1 MHSID
6 VAAGANVDLGRLQR
20 SGRAPPDAPHAA
32 YPYCAVLD
40 TAQTC
45 AVCAVRARYEQSTC
59 SPDEI
64 ALRIRTLF
72 SDRLAAKSACSAVR
86 NSGSG
91 GRSFRPKAPQEAALR
106 IPFSRAADGG
116 VPAQFFVCRNSFLDC
131 AFRDGA
137 IRKACHLVPFSAI
150 SKYAVFSEPTRSG
163 RCHSFQNSPAMLL
176 VRFDRSIRDRR
187 VLT

>member
-1 MHSID
+1 MSRQVRMSTWD
-6 VAAGANVDLGRLQR
+6 DCNDL
-20 SGRAPPDAPHAA
+20 
-32 YPYCAVLD
+32 AVRRQTRRMLRTH
-40 TAQTC
+40 TAQFWTRHRR
-45 AVCAVRARYEQSTC
+45 AQYCAVRARYEQSTC